1 MIDGDGK
8 TFLVQG
14 VGRSLE
20 RYNWS
25 RLTPLQ
31 VGRYAEYLVKM
42 EFTLW
47 GFDVYTSEVDDKGI
61 DFVIR
66 RDQGR
71 YYEIQ
76 VKSLR
81 GLGYIFLT
89 KDKFPLRENL
99 LAAIVLFA
107 NNEAPSIYLI
117 PSSVWLEPNA
127 LFVSRDYNKEGQK
140 SKPEWGLNISQR
152 NLPLLTSYVFDRMI
166 QAM

>member
-1 MIDGDGK
+1 M
-8 TFLVQG
+8 
-14 VGRSLE
+14 E
-20 RYNWS
+20 RYNWG

-47 GFDVYTSEVDDKGI
+47 GFDVYTSEVDNKGI

-71 YYEIQ
+71 YYDIQ

-81 GLGYIFLT
+81 GLGYIFFP
-89 KDKFPLRENL
+89 KEKFILRENL
-99 LAAIVLFA
+99 LAVIVLFP
-107 NNEAPSIYLI
+107 NSEAPSMYLI
-117 PSSVWLEPNA
+117 PSSVWLEPSA
-127 LFVSRDYNKEGQK
+127 LFVSRDYDKEGQK

-152 NLPLLTSYVFDRMI
+152 NLPLLTPFMFDRVI
-166 QAM
+166 QAL

>member
-1 MIDGDGK
+1 MDGY
-8 TFLVQG
+8 
-14 VGRSLE
+14 LE
-20 RYNWS
+20 RYNWG

-47 GFDVYTSEVDDKGI
+47 GFDVYTSEVDNKGI

-71 YYEIQ
+71 YYDIQ

-81 GLGYIFLT
+81 GLGYIFFP
-89 KDKFPLRENL
+89 KEKFILRENL
-99 LAAIVLFA
+99 LAVIVLFP
-107 NNEAPSIYLI
+107 NSEAPSMYLI
-117 PSSVWLEPNA
+117 PSSVWLEPSA
-127 LFVSRDYNKEGQK
+127 LFVSRDYDKEGQK

-152 NLPLLTSYVFDRMI
+152 NLPLLTPFMFDRVI
-166 QAM
+166 QAL